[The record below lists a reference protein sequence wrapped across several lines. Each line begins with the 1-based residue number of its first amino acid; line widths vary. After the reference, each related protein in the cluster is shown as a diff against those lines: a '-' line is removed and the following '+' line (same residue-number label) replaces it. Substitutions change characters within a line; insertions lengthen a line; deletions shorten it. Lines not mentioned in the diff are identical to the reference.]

1 MADST
6 KRYVAVDLGIAG
18 GKVVLASVSGGKVN
32 TETVHEFRIP
42 PLRIAGLDY
51 WDIYAAYAEVLRG
64 LSLVGLRKVSV
75 ESIGIDS
82 WGPGI
87 VCMTKDGN
95 ILGVPR
101 LTADVLSESVQAK
114 FFKRMERRAL
124 YDTTGVNVL
133 DSHSALQLFALRR
146 AKSVALED
154 AKHLSF
160 IPSAIAYLLTGKR
173 FCDLSTMSAAGLLDR
188 NSKKISKE
196 VMSACKVKPKR
207 FPSIVQAGSKPGKL
221 SEEVAEATGLGRI
234 PVVAV
239 AGDDLASAAAA
250 VPYAPAASHSV
261 SSSSAPSIASAAEGS
276 AFLLVGAVSVIG
288 VETASPIVNDQTF
301 EMNFSNEA
309 GLAGVNL
316 LVKRIAGTDLLVRCL
331 ESWRDAGR
339 AYGPE
344 YVARMAREGA
354 PTEAQLDPEDPALRG
369 VPAAPAAITRFCSL
383 RSMATPVDD
392 AAMVR
397 LVLSSLAEKVGDT
410 FVKLQSVTPFR
421 IKTLHIVGDFSSVLG
436 PVDATGP
443 DADGALESVFCQM
456 VTDECAVPVTAGPA
470 DAAVL
475 GNVLVQAGL
484 TRQALSAS
492 QPPVTYTPAL

>member
-1 MADST
+1 MLDST
-6 KRYVAVDLGIAG
+6 KRYIAIDLGASG
-18 GKVVLASVSGGKVN
+18 GKVVIASVSGGKVS

-42 PLRIAGLDY
+42 QLRIAGFDY

-64 LSLVGLRKVSV
+64 LTLIGRSKVSV
-75 ESIGIDS
+75 ESIGIDA

-87 VCMTKDGN
+87 VCLAKDGTL
-95 ILGVPR
+95 LGVPR
-101 LTADVLSESVQAK
+101 LTADVLSESAQTK

-124 YDTTGVNVL
+124 YDATGVNVL
-133 DSHSALQLFALRR
+133 DSHAALQLFSLRR

-154 AKHLSF
+154 AKHLLF

-173 FCDLSTMSAAGLLDR
+173 FSDLSSMSAAGLVD
-188 NSKKISKE
+188 KTTMKVSKE

-207 FPSIVQAGSKPGKL
+207 FPAVVQAGSKPAKL
-221 SEEVAEATGLGRI
+221 SEEVVEVTGLGRI

-250 VPYAPAASHSV
+250 VPYAPAA
-261 SSSSAPSIASAAEGS
+261 ASAAPTGEGS
-276 AFLLVGAVSVIG
+276 AFLMVGAVSVIG

-316 LVKRIAGTDLLVRCL
+316 LVKRIAGTDLLGRCL
-331 ESWRDAGR
+331 EAWRDAGR
-339 AYGPE
+339 VYSPE
-344 YVARMAREGA
+344 DVDRMAREGA
-354 PTEAQLDPEDPALRG
+354 PTAAQLDPEDPTLRA
-369 VPAAPAAITRFCSL
+369 VPNAPAAITRFCSL
-383 RSMATPVDD
+383 RNMATPADD

-397 LVLSSLAEKVGDT
+397 LVCSSIAEKVGDT

-421 IKTLHIVGDFSSVLG
+421 IKTLHLLGDVSPVL
-436 PVDATGP
+436 
-443 DADGALESVFCQM
+443 CQM
-456 VTDECAVPVTAGPA
+456 IADECAVPVTAGPA

-475 GNVLVQAGL
+475 GNVLAQAGL
-484 TRQALSAS
+484 TRQAIAAS
-492 QPPVTYTPAL
+492 LTTETYTPDLSIGS